1 MCDANH
7 ALQSFQSAAASA
19 AARHGNS
26 SNATVPSDADLTQPH
41 KLHTELDGVECI
53 NLGSVEAEQ
62 TPAHRVRETIH
73 QLITS
78 DPTRLISI
86 GHLEEGGYDGH
97 DDDALHVHHPHTQRV
112 GFADIDAEEGAAH
125 RHLSQTAMRVKT
137 QMVPLELYES
147 SHPGD
152 LDRNLS
158 RRERAAVRHIR
169 AGEYGQAI
177 GQLEELVQDQKRHVA
192 RGDNRCLIG
201 ITLHNLGVVRLL
213 QGGNDQQVAIDLFGQ
228 AAEAKKQAFGP
239 EHPTVAESLDE
250 IGIQYFA
257 QNRPE
262 EALNIFEE
270 AKRIRGQ
277 ALGPTH
283 PKVALVDNNI
293 GCVYFQMRKQDEAL
307 ASFQTAKDI
316 LEDCMG
322 SESTRSNLDLLHV
335 AATLCNLG
343 YMKFRLKHYEE
354 ATAVFEDAL
363 LVQQSVLGDNHQAIK
378 DTLSNIALANA
389 FHA

>member
-1 MCDANH
+1 MCDANN
-7 ALQSFQSAAASA
+7 ALKSFKSATSA
-19 AARHGNS
+19 TARRGS
-26 SNATVPSDADLTQPH
+26 PSDADVTQPH
-41 KLHTELDGVECI
+41 SLYTELDGVECI

-62 TPAHRVRETIH
+62 TPAQRVRETIN
-73 QLITS
+73 QLSTS

-86 GHLEEGGYDGH
+86 GHLEEGKYDGH
-97 DDDALHVHHPHTQRV
+97 EDDRLHVNHPHTHKV
-112 GFADIDAEEGAAH
+112 GFADASAEEAAA
-125 RHLSQTAMRVKT
+125 HLSQTAIRVKT
-137 QMVPLELYES
+137 KMVPLELYES
-147 SHPGD
+147 SYPGD
-152 LDRNLS
+152 LDRSLN

-169 AGEYGQAI
+169 AGEYDKAI
-177 GQLEELVQDQKRHVA
+177 GQLEEVVRDQKRHLNK
-192 RGDNRCLIG
+192 GDNKYLLG

-213 QGGNDQQVAIDLFGQ
+213 EGGNDQMAIELFGE
-228 AAEAKKQAFGP
+228 AAEAKKQAFGS
-239 EHPTVAESLDE
+239 EHPIVAESLDE

-257 QNRPE
+257 QNRPGD
-262 EALNIFEE
+262 ALEIFEE
-270 AKRIRGQ
+270 AKRIRVQ
-277 ALGPTH
+277 ALGPDH

-293 GCVYFQMRKQDEAL
+293 GCVYFQMKKQDEAL

-322 SESTRSNLDLLHV
+322 SESTRSNLDLLHT
-335 AATLCNLG
+335 AASLCNLG

>member
-1 MCDANH
+1 MCDANT
-7 ALQSFQSAAASA
+7 ALKSDASTALNALKSF
-19 AARHGNS
+19 ARDRHMGG
-26 SNATVPSDADLTQPH
+26 SNADASR
-41 KLHTELDGVECI
+41 LHSLYIELDGVECI

-62 TPAHRVRETIH
+62 TPAQRVRETIS
-73 QLITS
+73 QLSTS

-86 GHLEEGGYDGH
+86 GHLEEGTYGGH
-97 DDDALHVHHPHTQRV
+97 EDDELRVHHPRRQRV
-112 GFADIDAEEGAAH
+112 GFADASSQEEEEAN
-125 RHLSQTAMRVKT
+125 LSQAAMRVRTK
-137 QMVPLELYES
+137 MISLELYES
-147 SHPGD
+147 SYPGD
-152 LDRNLS
+152 LERSLG
-158 RRERAAVRHIR
+158 RRERAAIQHIR
-169 AGEYGQAI
+169 AGEYDKAMGQQQEI
-177 GQLEELVQDQKRHVA
+177 IKDQKRHMS
-192 RGDNRCLIG
+192 RGDNKYLLG
-201 ITLHNLGVVRLL
+201 ISLHNLGVVRLL
-213 QGGNDQQVAIDLFGQ
+213 EGSNDVEAIELFRE
-228 AAEAKKQAFGP
+228 AAAAKKEAFGP

-257 QNRPE
+257 QNRQE
-262 EALNIFEE
+262 EALETFQE
-270 AKRIRGQ
+270 AKRIRVQ
-277 ALGPTH
+277 TLGADH

-293 GCVYFQMRKQDEAL
+293 GCVYFQMKRQDESL
-307 ASFQTAKDI
+307 ASFQTARDI

-343 YMKFRLKHYEE
+343 YMKFRSKHYEE